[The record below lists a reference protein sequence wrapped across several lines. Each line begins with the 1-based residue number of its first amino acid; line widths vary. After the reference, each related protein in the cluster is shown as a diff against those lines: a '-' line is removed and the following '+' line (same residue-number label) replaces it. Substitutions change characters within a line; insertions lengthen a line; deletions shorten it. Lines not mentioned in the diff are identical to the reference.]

1 MKITE
6 QLDNKVRFKLFGE
19 RTKVQCANTL
29 VTKDFLD
36 LSVALA
42 VVIDENNILTIS
54 EKMCEEFDLDTE
66 QLFSCAYENNKK
78 LLDKTEDLSYKI
90 DTLMGRKHEDSGDL
104 DKHVY
109 VKTTVDALFGGSA
122 LLYTDWML
130 ELANKE
136 NSDLYLIPSSIH
148 EIIIIPV
155 TQCDDVQDLLATI
168 NDVNTDLVEDDD
180 VLSNS
185 LYRYSR
191 ANNCVAIA
199 GEGLS

>member
-168 NDVNTDLVEDDD
+168 NDVNTDLVADDD

-191 ANNCVAIA
+191 ANNCVTIA